1 VRGAQ
6 GYTLSVMRLRHWVIP
21 LLTLAFS
28 NCTLVSGKCS
38 YEVRS
43 LQAAGRIDDGG
54 SELVSGELGL
64 TEQRDLNPNK
74 YMYWLLTGPPLKGHV
89 LSAAFKDASNP
100 SVVLLNL
107 PIADATRTSLSEGG
121 AEERAGANLDGFFEL
136 ISEGRGVFE
145 LQTDQPSRPTIT
157 LPVTT
162 TQREDW
168 VRPNC

>member
-1 VRGAQ
+1 
-6 GYTLSVMRLRHWVIP
+6 MRLRHWVIP

-43 LQAAGRIDDGG
+43 LQAAGRIDEGG

-74 YMYWLLTGPPLKGHV
+74 YMYWLLTGPSLKGHV
-89 LSAAFKDASNP
+89 LSGAFKDASNP
-100 SVVLLNL
+100 SLVLLNI
-107 PIADATRTSLSEGG
+107 PIADASRTSLAEGG

-136 ISEGRGVFE
+136 ISEGRGTFE
-145 LQTDQPSRPTIT
+145 LQTDLPSRSTIT